1 MKIYTLDYLI
11 NNELT
16 DEDLHYLFDCN
27 SLKYSLVIAMIRF
40 AGYTQLSDNDI
51 SEQIT
56 KDNKW
61 IYNFKWTKGQ
71 FKSFENKLVL
81 AIKNIF
87 IYNNNDA
94 KVYAENWMIQH
105 ALSIKIPNSKTRKN
119 N

>member
-1 MKIYTLDYLI
+1 
-11 NNELT
+11 
-16 DEDLHYLFDCN
+16 
-27 SLKYSLVIAMIRF
+27 MIIF
-40 AGYTQLSDNDI
+40 AGYTQISDNNI
-51 SEQIT
+51 REQIT
-56 KDNKW
+56 KDNKL

-105 ALSIKIPNSKTRKN
+105 ALSIKIPNNKTRKK
-119 N
+119 